1 MPSGNHASTAK
12 EYCCCENESTCLHR
26 GCRYYVRRFR
36 HHHPWRGAAG
46 CAAALQANSVS
57 TTADTGHRRTFNVRE
72 FAAVGDGESN
82 DTGPIQQAI
91 DACAEQGGGIVLLDR
106 GTFLTGT
113 LVLRSHVEM
122 HLTSTAILL
131 GVADLAQYHV
141 DAKVVYKQLNQ
152 SLLYAA
158 GCEHVAITGQGTI
171 DGQGKV
177 FSNGERDSRPVLIR
191 LRDCRNVRI
200 EGVLVK
206 DAASFAVHP
215 IHCQQVRI
223 EGLRI
228 DSRVQP
234 NSDGIDIDGCQ
245 DVFISNCNIHSGD
258 DSIALK
264 TIEPGAPC
272 RDVVITNCILSS
284 DCAAIRVGPD
294 AVENI
299 ERICVSNCVIRDT
312 RLNGIKIQ
320 MAFGVVMR
328 DMVFSN
334 IVMDNV
340 TGPISLRLAGWKLGA
355 GNAWAVFD
363 DSNWQQGELHNILF
377 ENIRARVPAD
387 QIKSCIS
394 ITGTPQT
401 KPHAI
406 TFSNLDISFAG
417 GGTAQEAA
425 RRDVPDL
432 ERDYPE
438 CYIFGILPA
447 YGLYM
452 HHAQGITLNNV
463 QFHLEAEDLRP
474 AIVSDDVQNLTLTGL
489 QADGYPNAE
498 SLIRLQDT
506 QAALLTAV
514 RVLNPLGTFLR
525 VEGERSQRIVLRGN
539 DLDLASKIVSVAEG
553 VPAEAVRQGTE
564 TTATENEK

>member
-1 MPSGNHASTAK
+1 MKAT
-12 EYCCCENESTCLHR
+12 
-26 GCRYYVRRFR
+26 RYTQIVMRVLICVMAVAMGGRAR
-36 HHHPWRGAAG
+36 LPA
-46 CAAALQANSVS
+46 
-57 TTADTGHRRTFNVRE
+57 ADTVSQTDPAPAKTLVPQHFDVRTYG
-72 FAAVGDGESN
+72 AVGDGQTN
-82 DTGPIQQAI
+82 DTDAIQQAV
-91 DACAEQGGGIVLLDR
+91 DACAQQGGGVVVLDR

-113 LVLRSHVEM
+113 LELRSHVEL
-122 HLTSTAILL
+122 HLTSTAVLL
-131 GVADLAQYHV
+131 GATDLAQYRE
-141 DAKVVYKQLNQ
+141 DPKVVYK
-152 SLLYAA
+152 LLHHALLFA
-158 GCEHVAITGQGTI
+158 EGCQHVAITGQGTI
-171 DGQGKV
+171 DGQGKA
-177 FSNGERDSRPVLIR
+177 FRNGATDPRPVLVR
-191 LRDCRNVRI
+191 FRDCRDVRM
-200 EGVLVK
+200 EDVLIK
-206 DAASFAVHP
+206 DGASFAVHP

-228 DSRVQP
+228 ESRVQP

-299 ERICVSNCVIRDT
+299 ERICASNCVIRDT
-312 RLNGIKIQ
+312 KLNGIKIQ
-320 MAFGVVMR
+320 AAFGVVMR

-334 IVMDNV
+334 MVMDNV

-355 GNAWAVFD
+355 GNVWAVFD
-363 DSNWQQGELHNILF
+363 DSKWEQGELRNILF

-387 QIKSCIS
+387 SIKSCIS

-401 KPHAI
+401 KPRAI
-406 TFSNLDISFAG
+406 TLSDIDISFPG

-438 CYIFGILPA
+438 CFIFGVLPA
-447 YGLYM
+447 YGLYV
-452 HHAQGITLNNV
+452 HHAQGITLDNV
-463 QFHLEAEDLRP
+463 QFHLEAADLRP
-474 AIVSDDVQNLTLTGL
+474 AIICDDVQHLTVNGL
-489 QADGYPNAE
+489 QAAGHPDAE
-498 SLIRLQDT
+498 SLIRLEDT

-514 RVLNPLGTFLR
+514 RVLDPLGTFLR
-525 VEGERSQRIVLRGN
+525 VEGASCSRIVLRSN
-539 DLDLASKIVSVAEG
+539 DLELAREPVSVSDG
-553 VPAEAVRQGTE
+553 TPADAVNRPEAVGDRP
-564 TTATENEK
+564 

>member
-1 MPSGNHASTAK
+1 M
-12 EYCCCENESTCLHR
+12 EL
-26 GCRYYVRRFR
+26 
-36 HHHPWRGAAG
+36 
-46 CAAALQANSVS
+46 
-57 TTADTGHRRTFNVRE
+57 
-72 FAAVGDGESN
+72 
-82 DTGPIQQAI
+82 
-91 DACAEQGGGIVLLDR
+91 
-106 GTFLTGT
+106 
-113 LVLRSHVEM
+113 
-122 HLTSTAILL
+122 HLTSTAVLL
-131 GVADLAQYHV
+131 GVTDLAQYRV
-141 DAKVVYKQLNQ
+141 DSKVVYKLLNQ
-152 SLLYAA
+152 SLLFAE

-171 DGQGKV
+171 DGQGKA
-177 FSNGERDSRPVLIR
+177 FRNGEKDPRPVLIR

-206 DAASFAVHP
+206 DGASFAVHP

-299 ERICVSNCVIRDT
+299 ERVCASNCVIRDT
-312 RLNGIKIQ
+312 QLNGIKIQ

-334 IVMDNV
+334 MVMDNV
-340 TGPISLRLAGWKLGA
+340 TGPISLRLAGWKMGA
-355 GNAWAVFD
+355 GNIWAVFD
-363 DSNWQQGELHNILF
+363 DSNWEKGELRNILF

-394 ITGTPQT
+394 ITGTPQA
-401 KPHAI
+401 KPRAI
-406 TFSNLDISFAG
+406 TFSNVDISFAG

-425 RRDVPDL
+425 RRQVPDL

-438 CYIFGILPA
+438 CFIFGVLPA
-447 YGLYM
+447 YGLYA

-463 QFHLEAEDLRP
+463 QFRLEAEDLRP
-474 AIVSDDVQNLTLTGL
+474 AIVCDDVQHLTVTGF
-489 QADGYPNAE
+489 QADGHPNAE

-506 QAALLTAV
+506 QAALSDRRARAQSARNISAGGRCRLPAH
-514 RVLNPLGTFLR
+514 RS
-525 VEGERSQRIVLRGN
+525 EGQRPGSRQRGGN
-539 DLDLASKIVSVAEG
+539 RI
-553 VPAEAVRQGTE
+553 
-564 TTATENEK
+564 